1 MSRENM
7 PRLEI
12 GDRVAKVPIIQGGMS
27 VGISLAGLA
36 SAVANEGGIG
46 VIGAAGIG
54 AAEPDIRTNYKN
66 ANKRALSTEIRRA
79 RSLSDGLLGVNIMLA
94 LSDWDEMVLTSFDE
108 GADFVFIGS
117 GLLLRPPPTL
127 DLVELNKQGTK
138 IIPVISGAKG
148 ARVLFTYWAKNY
160 DYVPEAI
167 VIEGPKAGGHLGFRK
182 EDLDKPENRLE
193 EMIPQVVELIKPFEE
208 RFDKRIPVIAAGGI
222 FTGADIWEIMK
233 LGASGVQMATR
244 FVGTHE
250 CDASIKFK
258 EAYLNSSK
266 DDIMIIDSPVGMPGR
281 AIRNQ
286 FLEDVS
292 AGKKVPFLCPW
303 KCLRTCDYRESPY
316 CIAEAL
322 LHAKEG
328 KFEDGFAFAGE
339 NAYRVNEIVSVRELM
354 DTIADEYDR
363 ASKGLPV

>member
-127 DLVELNKQGTK
+127 DLIELNKQRTK
-138 IIPVISGAKG
+138 IIPVL
-148 ARVLFTYWAKNY
+148 RF
-160 DYVPEAI
+160 
-167 VIEGPKAGGHLGFRK
+167 
-182 EDLDKPENRLE
+182 KPVF
-193 EMIPQVVELIKPFEE
+193 MSPPS
-208 RFDKRIPVIAAGGI
+208 DKRP
-222 FTGADIWEIMK
+222 FTR
-233 LGASGVQMATR
+233 SSR
-244 FVGTHE
+244 F
-250 CDASIKFK
+250 
-258 EAYLNSSK
+258 
-266 DDIMIIDSPVGMPGR
+266 
-281 AIRNQ
+281 
-286 FLEDVS
+286 FL
-292 AGKKVPFLCPW
+292 
-303 KCLRTCDYRESPY
+303 
-316 CIAEAL
+316 
-322 LHAKEG
+322 
-328 KFEDGFAFAGE
+328 
-339 NAYRVNEIVSVRELM
+339 
-354 DTIADEYDR
+354 
-363 ASKGLPV
+363 